1 MKKMLPESKVEAIRK
16 EGFLNRAVEAYR
28 FFYPT
33 VSNVSNFKALN
44 DLGITEN
51 HDFII
56 QLTTPDLNVLT
67 QTQIHHIAL
76 ERETPRMV
84 QLLSS
89 CHKALSLVWLTILI
103 LNLLRIWD

>member
-67 QTQIHHIAL
+67 QNSDTPILPWNGKH
-76 ERETPRMV
+76 REW
-84 QLLSS
+84 SS
-89 CHKALSLVWLTILI
+89 CYRVATRRYRWCG
-103 LNLLRIWD
+103 